1 MSLEA
6 RAEAARRRMQE
17 GMGAVDE
24 AAAIGQYMEQGRM
37 SEVAL
42 GQQIGESVKQGG
54 QIIGQALSGTGYGP
68 IIAGGAAAL
77 GEVIKASSGVDVDP
91 DTIRVTDPLVQ
102 EGLQAMGT
110 LRGFAS
116 SIMGTGQ
123 QIGAVPGTGQ
133 AGDTPE
139 TPDTPFTPETP
150 ETPDTTAGMRVFKSP
165 RYA

>member
-54 QIIGQALSGTGYGP
+54 QVIGQALSGTG
-68 IIAGGAAAL
+68 
-77 GEVIKASSGVDVDP
+77 
-91 DTIRVTDPLVQ
+91 
-102 EGLQAMGT
+102 
-110 LRGFAS
+110 
-116 SIMGTGQ
+116 
-123 QIGAVPGTGQ
+123 GAVPGTGQ
-133 AGDTPE
+133 AGDTP
-139 TPDTPFTPETP
+139 DTPFTPFTPETPETP